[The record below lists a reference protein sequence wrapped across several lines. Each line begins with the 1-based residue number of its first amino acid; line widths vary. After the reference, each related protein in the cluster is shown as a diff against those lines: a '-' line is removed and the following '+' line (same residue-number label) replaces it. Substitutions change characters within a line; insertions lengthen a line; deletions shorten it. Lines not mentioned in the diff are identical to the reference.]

1 MLWTPIRVVCHNTMV
16 RALSKASGAV
26 FATRH
31 STGIQA
37 RVNEARETLGFT
49 AAKFADFIAQAEA
62 LASQSFLKAE
72 MDDFLKTVLEIKP
85 DVPLDDQPRKV
96 AAMHRIEELVEVGA
110 GLQTAG
116 IRGTKW
122 ALYNALTEWVD
133 HERLNNRDR
142 ALNSAW
148 FGTGADLKAR
158 AWAKLLN

>member
-1 MLWTPIRVVCHNTMV
+1 
-16 RALSKASGAV
+16 
-26 FATRH
+26 
-31 STGIQA
+31 
-37 RVNEARETLGFT
+37 
-49 AAKFADFIAQAEA
+49 
-62 LASQSFLKAE
+62 

-96 AAMHRIEELVEVGA
+96 AAMNRIQELVEVGA
-110 GLQTAG
+110 GLQTSG

-158 AWAKLLN
+158 AWSLLQN